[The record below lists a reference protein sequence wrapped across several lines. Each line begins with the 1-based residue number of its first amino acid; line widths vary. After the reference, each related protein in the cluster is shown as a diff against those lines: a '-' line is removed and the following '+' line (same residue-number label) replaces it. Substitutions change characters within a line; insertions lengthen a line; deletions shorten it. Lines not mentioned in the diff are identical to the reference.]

1 MYINYKIQ
9 NGNYMKKNKLE
20 LQREVREK
28 MIVQIKKFF
37 LNERN
42 EEIGDL
48 AAILLLDFITD
59 NLGKEFYNKG
69 IRDCITQLSVNIED
83 LKGLEL

>member
-1 MYINYKIQ
+1 
-9 NGNYMKKNKLE
+9 MKKKIE
-20 LQREVREK
+20 LSKEK
-28 MIVQIKKFF
+28 KYAMLKSIKKFF
-37 LNERN
+37 LNERD

-59 NLGKEFYNKG
+59 KLGKEFYNKG
-69 IRDCITQLSVNIED
+69 IHDCIAQLSINVED

>member
-1 MYINYKIQ
+1 
-9 NGNYMKKNKLE
+9 MKKNKLE